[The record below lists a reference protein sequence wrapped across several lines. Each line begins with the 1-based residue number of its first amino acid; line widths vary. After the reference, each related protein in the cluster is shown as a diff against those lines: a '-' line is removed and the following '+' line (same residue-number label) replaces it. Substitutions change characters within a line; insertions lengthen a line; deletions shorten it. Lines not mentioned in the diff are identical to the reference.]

1 MRDWFSGKT
10 SSFQV
15 EVASSILASRS
26 NFIGENMTEV
36 VEQKFSEKWHA
47 EKLLK
52 RAKKKARK
60 QLQTK
65 GFSHGEATKLVKQTV
80 NKIAGRPVQRNVGR
94 GG

>member
-1 MRDWFSGKT
+1 LGLVIK
-10 SSFQV
+10 
-15 EVASSILASRS
+15 
-26 NFIGENMTEV
+26 GENMTEV

-80 NKIAGRPVQRNVGR
+80 NKIAGRPIQRNVGR

>member
-1 MRDWFSGKT
+1 
-10 SSFQV
+10 
-15 EVASSILASRS
+15 
-26 NFIGENMTEV
+26 MTEV

-80 NKIAGRPVQRNVGR
+80 NKIAAACVV
-94 GG
+94 